1 PEAPPTAYFTPQYA
15 ANSPSNAERFDPFN
29 SFIEEKT
36 EPHCRRSS
44 ASMDRYF
51 RVKSSSGI
59 FLSCGLLLGAGI
71 FSCLRSKFFML
82 DFCARSC
89 LLTTVLAFIK
99 VFLSA
104 RKPGW

>member
-1 PEAPPTAYFTPQYA
+1 
-15 ANSPSNAERFDPFN
+15 
-29 SFIEEKT
+29 
-36 EPHCRRSS
+36 
-44 ASMDRYF
+44 MDRYF

-89 LLTTVLAFIK
+89 LLTTVLAFINK
-99 VFLSA
+99 SSFQPVNRGGSKQSLDSRAPACSLLWLRSSRDPEMSEGHKRNTQFT
-104 RKPGW
+104 R